1 MEGAGAP
8 LEFAL
13 AERPHDLLAIAAV
26 LLDQLRSPLAGEP
39 GFANKKIHLV
49 VSAGGELKSGLACRA
64 SMDCPPCQF
73 PPVQVQS
80 CKVAPGYRRSSLA
93 VLRTVHGQI
102 CLPIGLVRIRQAH
115 IVRCAATMG
124 NRPCI
129 VVG

>member
-49 VSAGGELKSGLACRA
+49 VSAGGELNLASLAALRWIARHA
-64 SMDCPPCQF
+64 SFLPF
-73 PPVQVQS
+73 
-80 CKVAPGYRRSSLA
+80 KSSLA
-93 VLRTVHGQI
+93 KSRLDIDARAWQFYAL
-102 CLPIGLVRIRQAH
+102 C
-115 IVRCAATMG
+115 MG
-124 NRPCI
+124 RFACRS
-129 VVG
+129 G